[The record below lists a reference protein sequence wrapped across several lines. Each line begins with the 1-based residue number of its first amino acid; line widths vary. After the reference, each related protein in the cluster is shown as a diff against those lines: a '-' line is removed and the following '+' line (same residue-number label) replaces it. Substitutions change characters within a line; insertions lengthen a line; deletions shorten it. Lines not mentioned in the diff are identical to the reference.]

1 VTEFEDGPHY
11 VLQPSGRNNLKKLN
25 SKINGKNVGTQFEYG
40 PQYVLQRS
48 GVNAGSYKWAH
59 VNKGKGRNI
68 FGKVYSL

>member
-1 VTEFEDGPHY
+1 LKNKIEKSTE
-11 VLQPSGRNNLKKLN
+11 
-25 SKINGKNVGTQFEYG
+25 KNVGTQFEYG